1 MLKYF
6 VLDISS
12 GLNDGFYGGL
22 DAAKESLEV
31 MKERYSNIPWIVSK
45 IEVEPEDER
54 LFYQYANKT
63 FHAKVDIS

>member
-12 GLNDGFYGGL
+12 GIHDGFYGDL
-22 DAAKESLEV
+22 EAAKISLEV
-31 MKERYSNIPWIVSK
+31 MKEKYPNIPWIVCK

-54 LFYQYANKT
+54 KFYQFTNMT
-63 FHAKVDIS
+63 FHTKVDIS